1 MENPITKFTI
11 KEWIKHPT
19 TILLIVVTLLAWG
32 VLTLYVNSQ
41 LEQVKYLRTRIDKLE
56 VMVDECAT
64 ANMVQKQVITNLTDS
79 LSKGAEQ

>member
-1 MENPITKFTI
+1 
-11 KEWIKHPT
+11 
-19 TILLIVVTLLAWG
+19 

-79 LSKGAEQ
+79 LSKGADQ